1 MAQKLSRPVGTL
13 SAFILYRHSI
23 ESGRRIG
30 LRPPDGTE
38 GAYTMKKNTKVTM
51 LEIFRAVQDACG
63 SDDEVIAVIDHMMR
77 TGRVVRRQQ
86 SLLLG

>member
-1 MAQKLSRPVGTL
+1 
-13 SAFILYRHSI
+13 
-23 ESGRRIG
+23 
-30 LRPPDGTE
+30 
-38 GAYTMKKNTKVTM
+38 MKKTTKVTM

-63 SDDEVIAVIDHMMR
+63 TDDEVIAVIDHMMR